1 MRKYFFL
8 TTLLILFGITTP
20 ANAQNEKPMNK
31 VEDLLKAPVA
41 TPAGEPKDAKPD
53 DKDVKKEPVKETK
66 KEEKLVYGTKFVGQV
81 KSTGKTGD
89 LTVIVTQTYSVPNPD
104 GIRQLQQRQFRAAQL
119 QQQLRFARDLN
130 QRNSILRQL
139 AELARQAPPKTVDI
153 KTHKFDVTVKTGEDL
168 KVRAA
173 NPPFMYDDKGLP
185 VQLTKEKLAELR
197 GPDKQLP
204 GYPTQM
210 SSVKTNSVVEIYL
223 AVPPKADPKADPK
236 KGDPKKTTGA
246 TVDLLGG
253 GETPPPINGIGGVP
267 TIGGD
272 PAAIDNRPEAV
283 MIVILK
289 E

>member
-1 MRKYFFL
+1 MRNWLIFSA
-8 TTLLILFGITTP
+8 LLFLFGITTP
-20 ANAQNEKPMNK
+20 VPAQNEKPKTK
-31 VEDLLKAPVA
+31 VEDLLKAPA
-41 TPAGEPKDAKPD
+41 KTPAGDAKDAKSD
-53 DKDVKKEPVKETK
+53 DKDVKKAPVKETK
-66 KEEKLVYGTKFVGQV
+66 KEEKLVYGSKFVGKV
-81 KSTGKTGD
+81 KQTGKNGD
-89 LTVIVTQTYSVPNPD
+89 LTVEVSQTYSVPNPS
-104 GIRQLQQRQFRAAQL
+104 GFKTLQDRQRQAAQL
-119 QQQLRFARDLN
+119 QQRLAFERN
-130 QRNSILRQL
+130 PNTRNSLLRQL
-139 AELARQAPPKTVDI
+139 ASLANQKPPTLYDV
-153 KTHKFDVTVKTGEDL
+153 KTHKFDVTVKTGENL

-185 VQLTKEKLAELR
+185 IQLTKEKLAELR
-197 GPDKQLP
+197 GPEKLLP
-204 GYPTQM
+204 GFPTQM
-210 SSVKTNSVVEIYL
+210 SSVKMNSVVEIYL

-253 GETPPPINGIGGVP
+253 ETPPPVNGIGGEP